1 MNVAES
7 MKSLIL
13 QAIVTMA
20 AVAMMIEKPPSGLK
34 PELAGLSFFEGSWDC
49 NGKFLK
55 NDKKISSDM
64 TFRPDLE
71 GSWLMLRHD
80 DRAPNQFHAVEFW
93 GFDKPSD
100 RFVAVVTDNFG
111 SVRMFTSPGWQQD
124 RLEWTGDL
132 LTPDKKANQRFL
144 FERKGAREFV
154 MTFELSKEQS
164 DWQPIDTLIC
174 AKK

>member
-1 MNVAES
+1 MNVAGL
-7 MKSLIL
+7 KSLVL
-13 QAIVTMA
+13 QATVIMA
-20 AVAMMIEKPPSGLK
+20 AVGLIVEKPPSGLK
-34 PELAGLSFFEGSWDC
+34 PELASLSFFEGSWDC

-64 TFRPDLE
+64 TFQPDLE
-71 GSWLMLRHD
+71 GAWLMLRHD
-80 DRAPNQFHAVEFW
+80 DRPPNQFHAVESW
-93 GFDKPSD
+93 GFDKTAG

-132 LTPDKKANQRFL
+132 LTSDKKTSQHFL
-144 FERKGAREFV
+144 FDRKGPKEFV
-154 MTFELSKEQS
+154 MTFELSQEQGG
-164 DWQPIDTLIC
+164 WKPIDSLTC

>member
-7 MKSLIL
+7 MKSMIL
-13 QAIVTMA
+13 HVTVIVT
-20 AVAMMIEKPPSGLK
+20 AVAMIIEKPPSGLK

-64 TFRPDLE
+64 TFQPDLE
-71 GSWLMLRHD
+71 GAWLMLRHD
-80 DRAPNQFHAVEFW
+80 DRAPNQFHAVESW
-93 GFDKPSD
+93 GFDKTTN

-111 SVRMFTSPGWQQD
+111 SVRMFTSLGWQQD

-132 LTPDKKANQRFL
+132 LTSDRKANQRFL
-144 FERKGAREFV
+144 FERKGSREFV
-154 MTFELSKEQS
+154 MTFELSKEHG
-164 DWQPIDTLIC
+164 DWLPIDTLTC